1 MSRVFSSLARHSGI
15 YALGQIVGRLASI
28 LLLPILT
35 RYLSPADYG
44 CIALIDLTTGLLA
57 IVIGSGMASAVSRY
71 HFEANDRIR
80 ESQIWWTGLTF
91 VAVTGSLIVL
101 PALASRSLLERVI
114 LGASQKG
121 GAYLAL
127 ALPTLWFGVL
137 SQLLETELRVRKR
150 SLLFLAISLGRL
162 FFNIGLNLTLLIGMS
177 LGATAILIGNLVS
190 QALVGLVMAG
200 IFTATH
206 GRYRF
211 DTKLIIPLLRFG
223 SPLVITTL
231 LAAIMHDADRYFLR
245 VFMDVSQVG
254 IYSVAYTIGM
264 AINTCYLAPFLSIWI
279 VSMYEIQTLPDPKPV
294 YARIFQLFMDGLAW
308 LILAVCLFS
317 RPLLNWILPREFAGA
332 ADLVPVVC
340 IAYFF
345 FSMNVHFSVPAM
357 VSKKTGMLLPASVAA
372 AVVNVAANMTL
383 IPMYGLAGAAWAS
396 VATFVVFSF
405 FGLVIYRRIDRIEY
419 PLVRCGLVLLGIM
432 ATVSLVGWAQDRGT
446 YSLLSAIWAFA
457 IWVAWGWFLFG
468 SLLSETIEQSFIR
481 AHTGLSQPRFPA

>member
-1 MSRVFSSLARHSGI
+1 M
-15 YALGQIVGRLASI
+15 
-28 LLLPILT
+28 
-35 RYLSPADYG
+35 
-44 CIALIDLTTGLLA
+44 
-57 IVIGSGMASAVSRY
+57 
-71 HFEANDRIR
+71 
-80 ESQIWWTGLTF
+80 
-91 VAVTGSLIVL
+91 
-101 PALASRSLLERVI
+101 
-114 LGASQKG
+114 
-121 GAYLAL
+121 
-127 ALPTLWFGVL
+127 
-137 SQLLETELRVRKR
+137 
-150 SLLFLAISLGRL
+150 
-162 FFNIGLNLTLLIGMS
+162 
-177 LGATAILIGNLVS
+177 
-190 QALVGLVMAG
+190 
-200 IFTATH
+200 
-206 GRYRF
+206 
-211 DTKLIIPLLRFG
+211 
-223 SPLVITTL
+223 ITTL

-317 RPLLNWILPREFAGA
+317 RPLLNWILPGICGA

-419 PLVRCGLVLLGIM
+419 PLVRCGLVLLGHHGHGQSGGM
-432 ATVSLVGWAQDRGT
+432 GT
-446 YSLLSAIWAFA
+446 GSRDYSLLSAIWAFA